1 MQNKNFNKLIQEN
14 KGVFEKFYD
23 LYWEGPDAI
32 LEAVKKQHINPDEA
46 LIIGVM
52 IGVKAYKIAEK
63 KAKTEKYS
71 KATKIRQEFIYTPM
85 NSKIIGRFL

>member
-14 KGVFEKFYD
+14 KRVFEKFYD

-32 LEAVKKQHINPDEA
+32 LDAVKEKYINPDEA
-46 LIIGVM
+46 VIIGIM

-63 KAKTEKYS
+63 KAKTEKYA
-71 KATKIRQEFIYTPM
+71 KPTKIKQEFIYTPI
-85 NSKIIGRFL
+85 NSKNIDRFP

>member
-1 MQNKNFNKLIQEN
+1 MQNKYFNKLMQEN
-14 KGVFEKFYD
+14 KGVFEQFHD

-46 LIIGVM
+46 VIIGII

-63 KAKTEKYS
+63 KAKTEKYA
-71 KATKIRQEFIYTPM
+71 KATKIKQEFIYTPI
-85 NSKIIGRFL
+85 NSKNIGRFP